1 MLDFLNT
8 ITFIEVK
15 GWIFKIY
22 HIVLFR
28 ENFINEKHKGQY
40 RISPPL
46 CPTLDQKI
54 KVQNQ
59 KFLHI

>member
-28 ENFINEKHKGQY
+28 ENFINEKHKFDD
-40 RISPPL
+40 L
-46 CPTLDQKI
+46 FDC
-54 KVQNQ
+54 
-59 KFLHI
+59 HIIALQPI